1 LSLFS
6 SLHHLISHRKQ
17 QFLSAITNNYKFP
30 VTTPLFWAFFNFV
43 QLSKLYGIVTFFGWK
58 FGLHA
63 FELFFPIS
71 IFQFQVS
78 SRERL

>member
-6 SLHHLISHRKQ
+6 SLHRLIPHSKQ
-17 QFLSAITNNYKFP
+17 QSLSTITNNCKFP

-43 QLSKLYGIVTFFGWK
+43 QLSKLYGIVTFGWK

-63 FELFFPIS
+63 FVLFFPIS
-71 IFQFQVS
+71 TF
-78 SRERL
+78 